1 MNKQTVQTAP
11 TDQDTA
17 AARHAE
23 TLAALRFIV
32 EDNRAQLA
40 KIEEMIAAL
49 MQQAEQQPA
58 AATTIG
64 GQLSFKAETLT
75 ATVDDGKVY
84 WKIRGASFQKFGVI
98 IWPEVLTDAGINP
111 EDLNPLKTHDMSAY
125 VAVCTV
131 KESGQPK
138 KVIRLENHKAA

>member
-40 KIEEMIAAL
+40 RIEEMIAAL
-49 MQQAEQQPA
+49 MQQAEQPA
-58 AATTIG
+58 ATIG

-84 WKIRGASFQKFGVI
+84 WKIRGANFQKFGVI

-131 KESGQPK
+131 KENGQPK